1 MPARKVDIVFCL
13 DTSDSMK
20 PCIDAVRDNINRLV
34 RQLRQANFDWRLD
47 YVAHNVV
54 GRNGSTM
61 VYSHDSLYGGTLD
74 MLYHDSSP
82 RFFTTDEEEFK
93 RGLAGLTCEGDEN
106 MLCALDT
113 AMDIPFGPAN
123 ETQRVIVLVSD
134 EPFETNEP
142 SGLARAR
149 GKIDDIKKKLMDRH
163 ITLLAVMPVREGGI
177 AESLAEVD
185 RTDITPV
192 EEGDLGMRK
201 VNMVDLFS
209 QLGRTISTFTAQSNG
224 EEDYQRALF
233 NQDKW
238 GRSSG
243 FDKIGDT
250 K

>member
-1 MPARKVDIVFCL
+1 MLARKVDVVFCL

-34 RQLRQANFDWRLD
+34 RQLRQANFEWRLD

-54 GRNGSTM
+54 GRNGSAM
-61 VYSHDSLYGGTLD
+61 VYSNDSLRGDTLG
-74 MLYHDSSP
+74 MLYHNARSD
-82 RFFTTDEEEFK
+82 FFTEDEEEFK
-93 RGLAGLTCEGDEN
+93 RGLSRLVCEGDEN

-113 AMDIPFGPAN
+113 AMDFPFGPAN

-142 SGLARAR
+142 AGLARAR
-149 GKIDDIKKKLMDRH
+149 AKLPDIKKKLMDRH
-163 ITLLAVMPVREGGI
+163 ITLLAVMPVRDGGI

-185 RTDITPV
+185 RTEITPV

-201 VNMVDLFS
+201 VNMVDLFG

-224 EEDYQRALF
+224 EEPYKRALF
-233 NQDKW
+233 NQDGW

-243 FDKIGDT
+243 FDRIGD
-250 K
+250 KK